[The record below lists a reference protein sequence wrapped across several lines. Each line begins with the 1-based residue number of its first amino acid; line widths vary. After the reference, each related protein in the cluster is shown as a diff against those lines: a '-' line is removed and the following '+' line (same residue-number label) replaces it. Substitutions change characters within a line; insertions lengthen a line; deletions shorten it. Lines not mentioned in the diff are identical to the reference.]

1 MNPGNA
7 VDRSHRYKILQTPSA
22 AYEAW
27 TEKIVIGKIKF
38 YTYTEISSDIWY

>member
-7 VDRSHRYKILQTPSA
+7 VERSHRYKILQTPSA

-27 TEKIVIGKIKF
+27 TEKKLWL
-38 YTYTEISSDIWY
+38 ER